1 MIKHQPDAHPASTP
15 ARRSLLAIA
24 AIVAT
29 GLLGQSLAADEPL
42 QVSGIYPHLTVYN
55 SSARSRAGECGIG
68 AVVPWAGKLWYL
80 TYPPHALGHSLD
92 KLYSLAPDM
101 NATIH
106 PESVGGTHAG
116 RMIHR
121 ESNQLIIGPYFVRE
135 DGSVRAAPRDRL
147 PGRITAVTRHL
158 TDPANFVYFVEMEG
172 SIHEVNVHT
181 LEAKLLFVKPVPGWH
196 GKGGYVGQGHLIV
209 SNNGDSP
216 GGSTHW
222 KLDWSEGIQSIH
234 RQFDAFLKTPR
245 TSGPEDAGVLA
256 EWNGDQWRVVI
267 PRQFTDI
274 TGPGGL
280 WGEPSPDAPVWAIG
294 WDKRSVLLYVRYQ
307 NAWHTYRVPKADYAF
322 DPRHGYYTE
331 WPRIREI
338 NDGRFLM
345 VMHGMMF
352 DFPRDFRPGATAG
365 LRPLASHLCYLAD
378 FCAWNGRIVLARD
391 DTSIMQNPLAGLS
404 QSNLQFVAP
413 DALPSF
419 GPRAGWGGVWIND
432 AVQGDV
438 PSDPFLIDGFA
449 RRCLHLSHKAA
460 TPVTFTLEVDERGD
474 GQWKTAERVSVPA
487 GGYLPYLMP
496 ADCKA
501 AWVRLRADRDCRAT
515 AFFHMSSPRRS
526 SAGEETLFAGL
537 GRVDQPSTWTGGII
551 RPAGHNR
558 NLQCL
563 LRSVD
568 AAGKAGEEVYA
579 EVDERL
585 GLQRFDIPE
594 LATKIHQV
602 ADVKADFS
610 VDAASVLVVAS
621 DGRRFR
627 LPKGHAAF
635 DQDSPAGPR
644 RGVRECMSERFLA
657 NLHGTFYEMPRGA
670 KQQPDFIHMKPV
682 ASHALQITDFC
693 TWRGLLV
700 LAGVRSDA
708 ASDGHVFG
716 DGQAKLWFGA
726 VDDLWKLGK
735 PRGAGGP
742 WHKTAVRANEPSD
755 PYLMTNYDRKSLTL
769 SHDATEAVDF
779 TVEVDFLGNGFWR
792 QYAQLTVKPGETL
805 RHEFPE
811 GFAAHWVRLTSGRD
825 ATASATFVYE

>member
-1 MIKHQPDAHPASTP
+1 M
-15 ARRSLLAIA
+15 R
-24 AIVAT
+24 
-29 GLLGQSLAADEPL
+29 
-42 QVSGIYPHLTVYN
+42 
-55 SSARSRAGECGIG
+55 IG

-352 DFPRDFRPGATAG
+352 DFPRLPPRATAG
-365 LRPLASHLCYLAD
+365 LPARLASLLPGRLR
-378 FCAWNGRIVLARD
+378 AWNGRIVLARD

-404 QSNLQFVAP
+404 QSNLQLVAP

-438 PSDPFLIDGFA
+438 PSDPSDRWLRASLPASFAQGRDARHIHPGGRRAGRWPMENGRTRERA
-449 RRCLHLSHKAA
+449 RRRLS
-460 TPVTFTLEVDERGD
+460 PLSD
-474 GQWKTAERVSVPA
+474 A
-487 GGYLPYLMP
+487 G
-496 ADCKA
+496 
-501 AWVRLRADRDCRAT
+501 RLQGGVGSA
-515 AFFHMSSPRRS
+515 PRRS
-526 SAGEETLFAGL
+526 RLPGNGLFPHEFATAIVGRRGNAFCWARPRGSAVDLD
-537 GRVDQPSTWTGGII
+537 GRDH
-551 RPAGHNR
+551 PAGR
-558 NLQCL
+558 
-563 LRSVD
+563 
-568 AAGKAGEEVYA
+568 
-579 EVDERL
+579 
-585 GLQRFDIPE
+585 P
-594 LATKIHQV
+594 
-602 ADVKADFS
+602 
-610 VDAASVLVVAS
+610 
-621 DGRRFR
+621 
-627 LPKGHAAF
+627 
-635 DQDSPAGPR
+635 
-644 RGVRECMSERFLA
+644 
-657 NLHGTFYEMPRGA
+657 
-670 KQQPDFIHMKPV
+670 
-682 ASHALQITDFC
+682 
-693 TWRGLLV
+693 
-700 LAGVRSDA
+700 
-708 ASDGHVFG
+708 
-716 DGQAKLWFGA
+716 
-726 VDDLWKLGK
+726 
-735 PRGAGGP
+735 
-742 WHKTAVRANEPSD
+742 
-755 PYLMTNYDRKSLTL
+755 
-769 SHDATEAVDF
+769 
-779 TVEVDFLGNGFWR
+779 
-792 QYAQLTVKPGETL
+792 
-805 RHEFPE
+805 
-811 GFAAHWVRLTSGRD
+811 
-825 ATASATFVYE
+825 